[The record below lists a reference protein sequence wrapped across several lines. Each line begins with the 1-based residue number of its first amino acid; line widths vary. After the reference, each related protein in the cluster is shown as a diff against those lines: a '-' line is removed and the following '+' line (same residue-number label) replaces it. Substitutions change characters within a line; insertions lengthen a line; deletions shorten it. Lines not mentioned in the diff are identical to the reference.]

1 LSLTSN
7 LRSEKNPLHFLIL
20 LFLFLLASFN
30 YFYWRKDTLNP
41 NAEIFSHLL
50 FIVEIYGFITVCAH
64 IFMMWKMPERKSI
77 KPELNLS
84 VDVFITVFNEPV
96 DLIRKTVYAAVSMDY
111 PHKTYV
117 LDDGNNKEIKSL
129 AISLGAKYLSRSDN
143 KDAKAGNL
151 NNGLAHSK
159 GDYIAVFD
167 ADHIPN
173 RNFLTETL
181 GFFKNNKVAFVQ
193 APQEFYNINSFQHR
207 FKGYFEEIWSE
218 QAIFFR
224 VIQRGKDF
232 WNAAF
237 FCGSCAVIRRDV
249 LDEIGGFA
257 IGTVTEDI
265 HTSVRIHKKGY
276 LSVYYPKSLAFGM
289 AGASI
294 EPYVTQRIRWGQ
306 RAMQVLHKERII
318 FSRHLSL
325 PQKICYLSS
334 MVTYFDGWQKA
345 FFYISPFFALLL
357 GLIPIQT
364 SLFDFAIHLLPYLII
379 LFFLMEEL
387 ARGYGNLLL
396 TQQYNMARFFAF
408 CYSTLTLF
416 YERKIKFNVTDKE
429 QIKKHLKIFMLPTK
443 FIYILNISGV
453 FLGIVI
459 YYFFKHLP
467 LDVLVTVSILALI
480 NTYIAHKLI
489 SFSEKKYFSTQADYQ
504 FNTSYTT
511 ELDIKGKK
519 YITTAYRLSSDRFR
533 VKGDFSSLK
542 VSNDFYSGKI
552 FMPHCIF
559 NFKFSIASVIQH
571 KNKLY
576 EINGR
581 FLWKNGER
589 DEFTHCIYSTNHQI
603 VFNRIRET
611 TLAPFAFVKS
621 LFTQSNFRGET
632 NHNWFPFLNQNG
644 KVLGVIKRLNNQVN
658 TSHFSILLSKPKG
671 IIKNSMI
678 FYREKNKKVNF
689 RVINIIENI
698 DSVNPHYLVTLLR
711 LR

>member
-1 LSLTSN
+1 
-7 LRSEKNPLHFLIL
+7 
-20 LFLFLLASFN
+20 
-30 YFYWRKDTLNP
+30 
-41 NAEIFSHLL
+41 
-50 FIVEIYGFITVCAH
+50 
-64 IFMMWKMPERKSI
+64 MWKMPERKSI

-84 VDVFITVFNEPV
+84 VDVFITVLNEPV
-96 DLIRKTVYAAVSMDY
+96 DLIRKTIYAAVNMDY

-117 LDDGNNKEIKSL
+117 LDDGNNKEIKNL
-129 AISLGAKYLSRSDN
+129 AILLGAKYLSRSDN

-173 RNFLTETL
+173 RKFLTETL

-193 APQEFYNINSFQHR
+193 VPQEFYNINSFQHR
-207 FKGYFEEIWSE
+207 FKEFFEEIWSE

-249 LDEIGGFA
+249 LEEIGGFA
-257 IGTVTEDI
+257 TGTVTEDI

-306 RAMQVLHKERII
+306 GAMQVLHKERII

-334 MVTYFDGWQKA
+334 MVTFFDGWQKA
-345 FFYISPFFALLL
+345 FFYISPFFVLLL

-379 LFFLMEEL
+379 IFLLMEEL

-429 QIKKHLKIFMLPTK
+429 QIKKHLKIFLLPTK

-453 FLGIVI
+453 FLGLVI

-467 LDVLVTVSILALI
+467 LEVLITVCILALI

-489 SFSEKKYFSTQADYQ
+489 SFSGKKYFSTQADYQ
-504 FNTSYTT
+504 FNTPYVL
-511 ELDIKGKK
+511 ELNLKNKK
-519 YITTAYRLSSDRFR
+519 FLTTAYRLSSDRFR
-533 VKGDFSSLK
+533 ANLDFSSLK

-552 FMPHCIF
+552 FMPHKILNF
-559 NFKFSIASVIQH
+559 NFSIDSIFHH
-571 KNKLY
+571 KNKLP
-576 EINGR
+576 EINAK
-581 FLWKNGER
+581 FFWQNGER
-589 DEFTHCIYSTNHQI
+589 DEFTHYIYSTNHQI
-603 VFNRIRET
+603 AFNLLHET
-611 TLAPFAFVKS
+611 SLAPFAFVKS
-621 LFTQSNFRGET
+621 LFASSNFQKRFA
-632 NHNWFPFLNQNG
+632 HHWFPFLNQNG
-644 KVLGVIKRLNNQVN
+644 KILGVIQRSNNHVN
-658 TSHFSILLSKPKG
+658 ASHFSILLNKPKG

-678 FYREKNKKVNF
+678 FYREKNKKINF
-689 RVINIIENI
+689 RVINIIGSI
-698 DSVNPHYLVTLLR
+698 DSAYPHYLVTLFR